1 MKLLSLTPALLLLCA
16 LPAFPQARDNTP
28 GFTSRFIAH
37 GVVTI
42 AGFGPAGRAHISSN
56 CGSAPV
62 EADSKGQFS
71 IPGSVN
77 MSGNAY
83 CEFSIGLQ
91 GCEGRVVSIM
101 VPGGSVDLGRIVLQ
115 PLRGVSGA
123 GVISFAALAAPPETV
138 KLKDKASKNLK
149 KGKSADALK
158 DLEKAVKIYGKDV
171 EAIYLSG
178 LAYKELHKDQ
188 DAVSTFQKAVELDP
202 GYAPPRVQLAVFSLR
217 AQDWPTLERHASEVI
232 ALNPA
237 DYPEAWLYLATARL
251 MLGNYPASE
260 AAARNAI
267 QTSGAKDLPKA
278 HHILGLALAKQNK
291 IPEAIAEIKLYL
303 QKSPNAADAD
313 AVKRQ
318 LATLQPSPPG

>member
-1 MKLLSLTPALLLLCA
+1 MPRIIPPAVLVSLCCFYALG
-16 LPAFPQARDNTP
+16 QARDNTP
-28 GFTSRFIAH
+28 GFTSRFVAH
-37 GVVTI
+37 GVVSI
-42 AGFGPAGRAHISSN
+42 ASFGPAGRAHVSSN
-56 CGSAPV
+56 CASAPF

-91 GCEGRVVSIM
+91 GCEGRVISIM

-138 KLKDKASKNLK
+138 NLKDKASKSLK
-149 KGKSADALK
+149 KGKPADALK

-188 DAVSTFQKAVELDP
+188 EAVSSFQKAVELDP

-217 AQDWPTLERHASEVI
+217 AQDWPALLRHAHEVVT
-232 ALNPA
+232 LNPA

-260 AAARNAI
+260 AAARSAI
-267 QTSGAKDLPKA
+267 QTSGTKDLPKA

-291 IPEAIAEIKLYL
+291 IPEAITEISLYL
-303 QKSPNAADAD
+303 EKSPNAADAE

-318 LATLQPSPPG
+318 LASLQPSPGK